1 MTPIPIL
8 VYHSVCA
15 DASSAYQRFTVTPDE
30 LDAQLGALAPLG
42 CTPVPLAAVT
52 RAAYALPSRPVV
64 VTFDDG
70 LADFESALPILRRHD
85 VPSTLFVVA
94 ARVGG
99 VADWRGH

>member
-52 RAAYALPSRPVV
+52 RAAYALRGALVR
-64 VTFDDG
+64 
-70 LADFESALPILRRHD
+70 LAGRLRG
-85 VPSTLFVVA
+85 PG
-94 ARVGG
+94 ARR
-99 VADWRGH
+99 AR